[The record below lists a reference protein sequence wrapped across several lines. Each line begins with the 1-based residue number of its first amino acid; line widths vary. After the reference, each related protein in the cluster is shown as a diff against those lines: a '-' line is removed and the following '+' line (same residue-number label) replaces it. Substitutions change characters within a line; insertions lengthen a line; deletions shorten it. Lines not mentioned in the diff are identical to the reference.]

1 MNGIFGVGP
10 LEVVVVL
17 ILVLLVFGPER
28 LPELT
33 RNLGRMIRQLRET
46 YLQFVTE
53 FRDELAP
60 IATEIDA
67 ATRDLRQDL
76 YAIREAADIR
86 GLIPNITADEINPL
100 KPLPPGTTPATPA
113 APALPAP
120 AVTPT
125 AATAAP
131 AAFTAPPLPSNKNVS
146 VNAANA
152 SANAS
157 TNGKH
162 IGTNGK
168 TAPAARL
175 RPYSSATPPVTLSDD
190 NPWASVGAVVRSDKL
205 DDDNPWKS

>member
-33 RNLGRMIRQLRET
+33 RNLGSMIRRLRET

-53 FRDELAP
+53 FRDELVP

-86 GLIPNITADEINPL
+86 GLIPSITADALNPM
-100 KPLPPGTTPATPA
+100 KQVPASTPPA
-113 APALPAP
+113 APATAP
-120 AVTPT
+120 V
-125 AATAAP
+125 
-131 AAFTAPPLPSNKNVS
+131 AFTAPALPSSKNVS
-146 VNAANA
+146 
-152 SANAS
+152 
-157 TNGKH
+157 TNGH
-162 IGTNGK
+162 GGGNGNSIGGSINGRHAGSNGK
-168 TAPAARL
+168 VGPNGLFNTPKAG
-175 RPYSSATPPVTLSDD
+175 PPVNLSDD

>member
-10 LEVVVVL
+10 LEVVVVI

-33 RNLGRMIRQLRET
+33 RNLGSMIRRLRET

-86 GLIPNITADEINPL
+86 GLIPSITADEINPM
-100 KPLPPGTTPATPA
+100 KPLPA
-113 APALPAP
+113 APAPLPTLLP
-120 AVTPT
+120 V
-125 AATAAP
+125 
-131 AAFTAPPLPSNKNVS
+131 AFTAPALPSSKNVS
-146 VNAANA
+146 VNANGHTN
-152 SANAS
+152 SIGGGIGS
-157 TNGKH
+157 NGKH
-162 IGTNGK
+162 AGTNGK
-168 TAPAARL
+168 VGPNGLFSNHKAG
-175 RPYSSATPPVTLSDD
+175 PPVNLSDD

>member
-33 RNLGRMIRQLRET
+33 RNLGSMIRRLRET

-86 GLIPNITADEINPL
+86 GLIPTITADELNPM
-100 KPLPPGTTPATPA
+100 KPLPPGTTTPPATT
-113 APALPAP
+113 ALPP
-120 AVTPT
+120 AQP
-125 AATAAP
+125 A
-131 AAFTAPPLPSNKNVS
+131 AAFTAPALPSAKNVS
-146 VNAANA
+146 VNGTSNANGVNGH
-152 SANAS
+152 ANSIGGGISNGRHAS
-157 TNGKH
+157 T
-162 IGTNGK
+162 GTGR
-168 TAPAARL
+168 PAHTPKAG
-175 RPYSSATPPVTLSDD
+175 PPVSLSDD

>member
-33 RNLGRMIRQLRET
+33 RNLGSMIRRLRET

-76 YAIREAADIR
+76 YAIREAADIAR
-86 GLIPNITADEINPL
+86 
-100 KPLPPGTTPATPA
+100 
-113 APALPAP
+113 
-120 AVTPT
+120 
-125 AATAAP
+125 
-131 AAFTAPPLPSNKNVS
+131 
-146 VNAANA
+146 AANEGGFGLVTGRWSGPRPRAESA
-152 SANAS
+152 SRS
-157 TNGKH
+157 L
-162 IGTNGK
+162 
-168 TAPAARL
+168 APQRPWPPRPL
-175 RPYSSATPPVTLSDD
+175 RS
-190 NPWASVGAVVRSDKL
+190 
-205 DDDNPWKS
+205 

>member
-33 RNLGRMIRQLRET
+33 RNLGSMIRRLRET

-86 GLIPNITADEINPL
+86 GLIPSITADEINPM
-100 KPLPPGTTPATPA
+100 KPLLAAPPP
-113 APALPAP
+113 PALP
-120 AVTPT
+120 T
-125 AATAAP
+125 P
-131 AAFTAPPLPSNKNVS
+131 AAFTAPALPSSKNVS
-146 VNAANA
+146 V
-152 SANAS
+152 SANGHTNS
-157 TNGKH
+157 IGGGVNSNGKH
-162 IGTNGK
+162 AGTNGK
-168 TAPAARL
+168 VGPNGLFSNQKAG
-175 RPYSSATPPVTLSDD
+175 PPVSLSDD

>member
-10 LEVVVVL
+10 LEIVVVL

-33 RNLGRMIRQLRET
+33 RNLGSMIRRLRET

-86 GLIPNITADEINPL
+86 GLIPSLTANELNPM
-100 KPLPPGTTPATPA
+100 KPLPAPPAPVVTLPVAPA
-113 APALPAP
+113 ASVAFTAPALP
-120 AVTPT
+120 
-125 AATAAP
+125 
-131 AAFTAPPLPSNKNVS
+131 SSKNVS
-146 VNAANA
+146 
-152 SANAS
+152 
-157 TNGKH
+157 TNGH
-162 IGTNGK
+162 GNSIGGNGRHTNTNGRVGPNGLFNNPK
-168 TAPAARL
+168 AG
-175 RPYSSATPPVTLSDD
+175 PPVNLNDD